1 VRLDEQLAWEALLQP
16 GHAAFDLLLEAS
28 RNRPAWMDRG
38 ACRDHPEV
46 DVFPAAPARGIAPDV
61 GPALAI
67 CAGCPVVYE
76 CREFAEE
83 NAEYGIWGAS
93 TPRQRRAR
101 SAA

>member
-1 VRLDEQLAWEALLQP
+1 MAAYAALMVP
-16 GHAAFDLLLEAS
+16 GHAGIDLLLEAS
-28 RNRPAWMDRG
+28 RNRPAWMARG
-38 ACRDHPEV
+38 ACREHPEV
-46 DVFPAAPARGIAPDV
+46 DFFPDAPARGVAPDP

-67 CAGCPVVYE
+67 CAACPVVYE

-93 TPRQRRAR
+93 TPRERRAR